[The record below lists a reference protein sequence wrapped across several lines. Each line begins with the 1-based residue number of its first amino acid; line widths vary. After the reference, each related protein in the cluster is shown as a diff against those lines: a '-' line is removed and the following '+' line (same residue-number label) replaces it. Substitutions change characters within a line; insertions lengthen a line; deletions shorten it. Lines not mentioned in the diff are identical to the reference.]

1 MTSRR
6 RKEAQ
11 VRSMRAVTGDRPA
24 THRCVVT
31 DSFGCRFHDA
41 GAMTSRPA
49 PAVYE
54 KPEAA

>member
-1 MTSRR
+1 VNRL
-6 RKEAQ
+6 
-11 VRSMRAVTGDRPA
+11 RAVTGDRPA

-49 PAVYE
+49 PAVSQE
-54 KPEAA
+54 RP